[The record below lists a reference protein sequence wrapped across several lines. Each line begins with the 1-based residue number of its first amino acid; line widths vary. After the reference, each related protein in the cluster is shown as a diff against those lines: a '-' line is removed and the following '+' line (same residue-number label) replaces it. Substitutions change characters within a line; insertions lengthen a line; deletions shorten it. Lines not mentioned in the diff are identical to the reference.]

1 MVVENMLEEGG
12 TVLVVEVGVVQLQL
26 DRKVVVE
33 QW

>member
-12 TVLVVEVGVVQLQL
+12 TVLVVGVGVAQLQL